1 MCPNEPTGA
10 RDAGQT
16 FLTDLAEPAVEAG
29 AIIRDAMRQTAD
41 TIEDTLVKATR
52 TGRLS
57 FSDMARSIVA
67 DLSRIAIRQFITQP
81 LTNVLTNVL
90 SSVFGGAR
98 ADGGPVDMGRAYL
111 VGERGPELFVPGASG
126 AIQPNGAG
134 GGNITLNVQTR
145 DAESFRRS
153 EAQIAAIMQ
162 RLAARGQR
170 NG

>member
-1 MCPNEPTGA
+1 MCPNEPTG
-10 RDAGQT
+10 DAKPA
-16 FLTDLAEPAVEAG
+16 LSELADTAVEAG
-29 AIIRDAMRQTAD
+29 AVIREAMRETAD
-41 TIEDTLVKATR
+41 TIENTLVRATK

-67 DLSRIAIRQFITQP
+67 DLSRIAIKQFVTQP
-81 LTNVLTNVL
+81 LTNSLTSAL

-98 ADGGPVDMGRAYL
+98 AEGGPVDPGRAYL

-126 AIQPNGAG
+126 AIMPNGRGGG
-134 GGNITLNVQTR
+134 GGNVIINVTTR

-153 EAQIAAIMQ
+153 EAQIAGLMQ
-162 RLAARGQR
+162 RLSARGQR